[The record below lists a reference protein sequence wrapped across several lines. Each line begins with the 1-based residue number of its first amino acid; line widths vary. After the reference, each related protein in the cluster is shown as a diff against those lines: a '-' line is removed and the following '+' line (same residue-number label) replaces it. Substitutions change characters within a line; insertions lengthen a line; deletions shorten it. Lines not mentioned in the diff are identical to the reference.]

1 MILYKTPTYYL
12 LVFILVVAI
21 FSFKI
26 NLISIGGSGIRVD
39 DLLIFLLLA
48 VILANLKK
56 TFVPINNKP
65 IFLTLILV
73 IFSFFS
79 VYINSQ
85 LYSLPLL
92 TGVMYSIRI
101 LEYMLFFY
109 VGYYLANT
117 KFSLN
122 NFVKFYIIYA
132 FVLIILQT
140 LHIIPVVSGFSVGRA
155 IANTGG
161 PWELAVVISFMV
173 FYSYKE
179 IQNKLFF
186 YLSFLILFLT
196 QSRVTTFA
204 VLFILFFTYLKKLT
218 FKKILILVAIGLI
231 GILIL
236 LFSNIELIDRYLD
249 ILNMKT
255 FESLLEII
263 SRFEYGIDREY
274 YIDMTYGENLS
285 NILSMDGDS
294 SALIRFTRW
303 TILLGMTLST
313 DLSIFIGI
321 GPSFAGA
328 AVDGNYVRLFI
339 ETGLIGLFLFL
350 YIIYSIYKS
359 TKYDFIMR
367 SYLITIIITA
377 IFIDIYTTYKAMVLL
392 WFYYGYLLRKK
403 RNENIIL
410 RKI

>member
-1 MILYKTPTYYL
+1 MIIHKTMTYYL
-12 LVFILVVAI
+12 LVFILFVAI

-39 DLLIFLLLA
+39 DLLIFLL
-48 VILANLKK
+48 VIVTIANLRKK
-56 TFVPINNKP
+56 FVPIDNKP
-65 IFLTLILV
+65 IFLTLVLV
-73 IFSFFS
+73 VFSFFS
-79 VYINSQ
+79 VYINNQ
-85 LYSLPLL
+85 LYGLPLL

-101 LEYMLFFY
+101 VEYMLFFY

-117 KFSLN
+117 KFNLDS
-122 NFVKFYIIYA
+122 FVKIYIIYA
-132 FVLIILQT
+132 FVLIVLQT

-173 FYSYKE
+173 FYSYQN
-179 IQNKLFF
+179 IQNKLYF

-196 QSRVTTFA
+196 QSRITTFA
-204 VLFILFFTYLKKLT
+204 VLLILLITYLKKLT
-218 FKKILILVAIGLI
+218 VKRIFIFTTIISI
-231 GILIL
+231 GILVI
-236 LFSNIELIDRYLD
+236 LFSNIELIDRYLN
-249 ILNMKT
+249 ILNMST

-263 SRFEYGIDREY
+263 SRFDYKIDREY
-274 YIDMTYGENLS
+274 YLAMTYGENLS

-303 TILLGMTLST
+303 TILVGMTFST
-313 DLSIFIGI
+313 YLSIIIGI

-339 ETGLIGLFLFL
+339 ETGIIGLFLFL
-350 YIIYSIYKS
+350 YIIYIIFKS
-359 TKYDFIMR
+359 TKNDFVMR
-367 SYLITIIITA
+367 SYLTTIIITA

-403 RNENIIL
+403 KNENIIL
-410 RKI
+410 H

>member
-1 MILYKTPTYYL
+1 MIIQKTMTYYL

-39 DLLIFLLLA
+39 DLLIFLLVT

-56 TFVPINNKP
+56 KFGPINNKP

-73 IFSFFS
+73 VFSFFS
-79 VYINSQ
+79 VYINNQ
-85 LYSLPLL
+85 LHGLPLL
-92 TGVMYSIRI
+92 TGIMYSIRI
-101 LEYMLFFY
+101 VEYMLFFY
-109 VGYYLANT
+109 IGYYLANS
-117 KFSLN
+117 KFNLDS
-122 NFVKFYIIYA
+122 FVKFYIIYA
-132 FVLIILQT
+132 FVLIMLQT
-140 LHIIPVVSGFSVGRA
+140 FHIIPVVSGFSVGRA

-173 FYSYKE
+173 FYSYQN
-179 IQNKLFF
+179 IQNKLYF

-196 QSRVTTFA
+196 QSRITTFA
-204 VLFILFFTYLKKLT
+204 VLLILLIAYLKKLT
-218 FKKILILVAIGLI
+218 VKRIFIFTTIISI
-231 GILIL
+231 GILVI
-236 LFSNIELIDRYLD
+236 LFSNIELIDRYLN
-249 ILNMKT
+249 ILNMST
-255 FESLLEII
+255 FESLLEIV
-263 SRFEYGIDREY
+263 SRFDYNIDRNY
-274 YIDMTYGENLS
+274 YLAMTYGENLS

-303 TILLGMTLST
+303 TILLGMTFST
-313 DLSIFIGI
+313 YLSILIGI

-339 ETGLIGLFLFL
+339 ETGIIGLFLFL
-350 YIIYSIYKS
+350 YIIYIIFKS
-359 TKYDFIMR
+359 TKNDFVMR

-403 RNENIIL
+403 KNENIIL
-410 RKI
+410 R

>member
-1 MILYKTPTYYL
+1 MIIIQKTMTYYL
-12 LVFILVVAI
+12 LIFILAVAI

-39 DLLIFLLLA
+39 DLLIFLL
-48 VILANLKK
+48 VIVIIANLRKK
-56 TFVPINNKP
+56 FVPINNKS

-79 VYINSQ
+79 VYINNQ
-85 LYSLPLL
+85 LYGLPLL

-109 VGYYLANT
+109 IGYYLANT
-117 KFSLN
+117 KFNLDS
-122 NFVKFYIIYA
+122 FVKLYIIYA

-140 LHIIPVVSGFSVGRA
+140 LHILPVVSGFSVGRA

-173 FYSYKE
+173 FYSYQN
-179 IQNKLFF
+179 IQNKLYF
-186 YLSFLILFLT
+186 YLSLVILFLT
-196 QSRVTTFA
+196 QSRITTFA
-204 VLFILFFTYLKKLT
+204 VLLILFITYLKKLT
-218 FKKILILVAIGLI
+218 LKKILILVAVSLI
-231 GILIL
+231 GTLVV
-236 LFSNIELIDRYLD
+236 LFSNIELINRYLD
-249 ILNMKT
+249 IVNMKT

-263 SRFEYGIDREY
+263 SRFNYSIDREY
-274 YIDMTYGENLS
+274 YLAMTYGENLS

-303 TILLGMTLST
+303 TILLGMTFST
-313 DLSIFIGI
+313 YLSILIGI

-350 YIIYSIYKS
+350 YIIYLIYKS
-359 TKYDFIMR
+359 TKYDFLMR

-377 IFIDIYTTYKAMVLL
+377 SFIDIYTTYKAMVLM

-403 RNENIIL
+403 KNENIIL
-410 RKI
+410 R